1 MAYNKLVA
9 TVVTKSV
16 AMAIGAVC
24 LNWANIAGAAPLLD
38 VSGSWKIIG
47 NQSAGVLKVTQNAS
61 TLPCKPI
68 SGTIYNT
75 NPVVGYYCPATGR
88 LAFTRQILGSSAAQV
103 WIGNVSD
110 VIREPNRM
118 GGTFHAVNT
127 GAGSGYWASI
137 IFKGRNNPVFTNT
150 RLLIRE
156 TGYKP
161 RPLAIAGIV

>member
-1 MAYNKLVA
+1 MVYNKLVV

-38 VSGSWKIIG
+38 VSGSWNIIG
-47 NQSAGVLKVTQNAS
+47 NQSAGVLKVTQGTSPQA
-61 TLPCKPI
+61 CKPI

-75 NPVVGYYCPATGR
+75 NPVVGYYCPTTGR
-88 LAFTRQILGSSAAQV
+88 LAFTRQTTAATPVSQV

-110 VIREPNRM
+110 VISGQPNRM

-127 GAGSGYWASI
+127 GAGSGVLGEYH
-137 IFKGRNNPVFTNT
+137 FQGQK
-150 RLLIRE
+150 
-156 TGYKP
+156 
-161 RPLAIAGIV
+161 

>member
-1 MAYNKLVA
+1 
-9 TVVTKSV
+9 
-16 AMAIGAVC
+16 MAIGAVC

-47 NQSAGVLKVTQNAS
+47 NQSAGVLKVTQGASTPS

-110 VIREPNRM
+110 VISGQPNRM

-127 GAGSGYWASI
+127 GAGSGVLGEYH
-137 IFKGRNNPVFTNT
+137 FQGEK
-150 RLLIRE
+150 
-156 TGYKP
+156 
-161 RPLAIAGIV
+161 

>member
-1 MAYNKLVA
+1 MAYNKLVV

-24 LNWANIAGAAPLLD
+24 LNWANIAGAAPLPS
-38 VSGSWKIIG
+38 VTGSWNIIG
-47 NQSAGVLKVTQNAS
+47 NQSAGVLNVTQGTS
-61 TLPCKPI
+61 PLPCKPI
-68 SGTIYNT
+68 SGTIYGN

-110 VIREPNRM
+110 VISGQLHRM

-127 GAGSGYWASI
+127 GAGSGNLGEYH
-137 IFKGRNNPVFTNT
+137 FQGQK
-150 RLLIRE
+150 
-156 TGYKP
+156 
-161 RPLAIAGIV
+161 